1 MKRKLVSRTTSTLLM
16 IGILSILLPQLPLG
30 EASPLTVLSV
40 SPATIEDPA
49 LGPGSTFVIDI
60 TIADVQSLWGYQ
72 FILSYSTEILTATD
86 FGIYLPFENMIL
98 PWSRINDTE
107 GNVYLAAYT
116 YMGDL
121 DGLTTIDPAPIA
133 WIEFI
138 VDDVGTS
145 VLDVHDSLLSDPSG
159 NPIPHEVVDGYF
171 DNRGLMDEIRRL
183 IEVIRTWNLP
193 KGTEKS
199 LISKLEDALHLLEM
213 GNEDGAVSEL
223 RSFISKV
230 EALRGKKLTN
240 EQADYLVSE
249 AQRIIG
255 LFSG

>member
-1 MKRKLVSRTTSTLLM
+1 M

-193 KGTEKS
+193 KGIEKS

-230 EALRGKKLTN
+230 EDLRGKKLTN

-255 LFSG
+255 LIGG